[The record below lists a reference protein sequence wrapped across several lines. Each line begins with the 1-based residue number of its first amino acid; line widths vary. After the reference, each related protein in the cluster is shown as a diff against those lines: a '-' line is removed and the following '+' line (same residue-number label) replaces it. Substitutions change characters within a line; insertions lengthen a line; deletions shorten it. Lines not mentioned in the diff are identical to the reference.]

1 MASPCGHFKLPHGFR
16 VGVMNV
22 LRHCA
27 QVTQHSGRKSEAPV
41 ENSPALLNATNQG
54 ERLLPGNFGGEADR
68 LVLADSVEKLVFRS
82 CSKGYRP
89 ADASLVLGRGGPCDL
104 LLRSTKRLL
113 TNASTIR
120 RANCQLQGAHARI
133 RAHRNLEFF
142 NRIGRTEAL
151 EIGLM
156 KNFKR

>member
-1 MASPCGHFKLPHGFR
+1 VTVSDTGIGIAQQQRAWQGKARRSAS
-16 VGVMNV
+16 
-22 LRHCA
+22 
-27 QVTQHSGRKSEAPV
+27 
-41 ENSPALLNATNQG
+41 G
-54 ERLLPGNFGGEADR
+54 EILDGP
-68 LVLADSVEKLVFRS
+68 VLADSVEKLVFRS
-82 CSKGYRP
+82 CSKSYRP

-142 NRIGRTEAL
+142 NRIGPTPAIEPDEYRTLAGVSFSTTTSRRREPTNRRQA
-151 EIGLM
+151 ICGG
-156 KNFKR
+156 RRSPG

>member
-1 MASPCGHFKLPHGFR
+1 VTVSDTGIGIAQQQRAWQGKARRSAS
-16 VGVMNV
+16 
-22 LRHCA
+22 
-27 QVTQHSGRKSEAPV
+27 
-41 ENSPALLNATNQG
+41 G
-54 ERLLPGNFGGEADR
+54 EILDGP
-68 LVLADSVEKLVFRS
+68 VLADSVEKLVFRS
-82 CSKGYRP
+82 CSKSYRP